1 MPRKKYWRMSK
12 ARQTVEDTNTLSS
25 EVGVL
30 KLSDGG
36 LSQPK
41 TPSVSLEMGV
51 MKLSDGGNAQP
62 KKPSVSLEMGVMKIS
77 DGGNAQPKK
86 PSVSLEMGVM
96 KISDGGNAQPKKPSV
111 SLEMG
116 VMNLSDGGNAQPT
129 KPSVSEIA
137 DIVIDTLPETLKIPD
152 TLNEPLNVSLNEH
165 MPHTLS
171 ELMPNAVSKTNTKI
185 HLIPDTL
192 INTMPETDVA
202 HDSHSFAHN
211 DTHHCSH
218 NDSHSIPHSV
228 FHSTPL
234 ACDKSFAV
242 QFMESSRNDCL
253 KTQIDFDKAFAE
265 AFPNIVVKRQTCN
278 NEELT
283 ENKEVCNNEELT
295 ENKEVAYIE
304 LIESNETS
312 FCDSHFEIIDTD
324 DQVATQPLFKS
335 LIASDS
341 SNSQTSFDAVF
352 LANFPDVAANY
363 QSRDKELFERERIAF
378 YPVNTS
384 QQNEELKRNVTAQ
397 HQLSS
402 DPLEV
407 CSDND
412 VACYQAMRSSEL
424 LWNASDLVF
433 GSFHQ
438 NDGRFSEQSRGYQ
451 CTCNALCMLSYAH
464 CDDVDN
470 SMVLDKVLYE
480 GDALYQ
486 AVIRKLKSDG
496 KLNQHLLSLEE
507 IPDDFEVEIGKFT
520 LEKFNIESG
529 PLIDTQDIGLP
540 TLHEV
545 LQSAFLYVSSGLL
558 TVGAICSAV
567 FKTNGAYAFFDSH
580 CHGHNGLSAT
590 DGASSLIIFSSLD
603 DLVRYM
609 YAFYDSMKL
618 DTSMQYDFL
627 PINVK
632 KSQNKQSY
640 KDEMA
645 SHMEAYFNDQRLR
658 QANKSQIEVRSI
670 SNDFSSIA
678 IEKSKKALWAK
689 RKEFKDRSEY
699 FKIYKR
705 KCRQNSAFK
714 GKERDSKQSARSDPA
729 FRAKENRYQ
738 KESKQSARQ
747 NPVFRTE
754 ENMYQKELK
763 QSARKDP
770 VFKTK
775 ERESKQSA
783 RQNPVFRAKESMYQ
797 KESKQSARK
806 DPVFKAK
813 ERESKQYAR
822 KDPVFKRKE
831 KESKQFARRNPGFRA
846 KESMYQKESKQS
858 ARKDPVFKAKERET
872 KQSARKDP
880 VFKTKEKE
888 SKQFARR
895 NPGFRAKETVYQKE
909 SKRKARD
916 NPYFLECERIKK
928 QGIRQEKR
936 KFNYDSRIDVP
947 RKRCKHDTD
956 TLPKSH
962 QKDLTIEE
970 SIKRFHSDIAIGPL
984 YVCSCCHQTW
994 FRKSVSML
1002 KNTHISAESKR
1013 LHCTDFTSVGNE
1025 EWICHTCLS
1034 ALRES
1039 KPPKLSVANGM
1050 KWPDKPPE
1058 LNLHQLEERLIA
1070 LRIPF
1075 MRIRELPRGGQYSL
1089 KGNVINV
1096 PVDIQP
1102 TINCLPRP
1110 MDENFTVA
1118 IQLKKKLSYKKVD
1131 FKENVRPLR
1140 VLTALHWLMNNS
1152 ELYKKSGLMVDDN
1165 WFQEVTE
1172 SAEDTVKEFLEVS
1185 KEQCKDK
1192 DNAENEK
1199 QKQDKTNENDIE
1211 ASNDYDSD
1219 HYSEVDANEQV
1230 GNIDTL
1236 VDDADIDNKYDKV
1249 FTFAPGEGQHPL
1261 SLYQDKDAEYLCFP
1275 TIFCG
1280 QTPPSRDERLVPVHY
1295 SDIVK
1300 WELRSVDRRAAQS
1313 VPNIFFKHKKL
1324 QMKQISDKVNLAVRR
1339 CKKRGQNITAAEA
1352 RDSNYLNKLVNLDE
1366 GYYIFRQ
1373 LRNSPA
1379 YLETRKKDIF
1389 AMIRQLSLPTWFMSL
1404 SAADTRWTDLLKMLA
1419 KLNDG
1424 IEYSEKELEHL
1435 TWQEKTKLVQ
1445 KDPVTCSRYFDHR
1458 VQEFLNTVLK
1468 SSCEPIGKLL
1478 DFFYRVEFQQRGSPH
1493 IHMLVWIENAPTLE
1507 THSEKEIVQ
1516 FVDQYLTSNTDNEK
1530 TANLVGLQSHK
1541 HSKTCRKKGKPICRF
1556 GFPLPPLPR
1565 TMLLYPL
1572 EENVDKYKKKNT
1584 ELLKA
1589 MNEYKDNV
1597 DMTFEEFLANIAKM
1611 DFEDYIKC
1619 IRSSLKAPKVFLKR
1633 KTKDMRINLFNEGI
1647 LLAWK
1652 ANLDI
1657 QIVLEPYGCASY
1669 IVGYISKSQRGMS
1682 AQLDAAAKEAR
1693 KGNLDLKKQVR
1704 HIGNVFSNC
1713 VEVSAQEAVYLDLQI
1728 PLTKCT
1734 RDIVFINTSVPEER
1748 IFLLKPKAA
1757 LDELPAESTD
1767 VESDNVIQRYSK
1779 RPKQLS
1785 KFCLADYVSKVDII
1799 FPKGNKAPEKVND
1812 KNDDDRGDSS
1822 SSNESE
1828 DSIDD
1833 DNSQGSDLLYKT
1845 KNGIKYKKR
1854 KVPRIIRYV
1863 KYNKKKDPE
1872 NYFREQLM
1880 LFVPWRNEQKDLLG
1894 SFDTYEA
1901 HYNSV
1906 QTSLIPK
1913 RNEYEHHIEEL
1924 ELARQMM
1931 EDEQREYDQTAPNAE
1946 QENREAEE
1954 EGSKESEQFVYFNP
1968 SRVVE
1973 HRHYDIGI
1981 ELQSTCSV
1989 PPVETTG
1996 IMLPDNEYL
2005 TLLRS
2010 LNLRQREFFNHIVH
2024 WIKCK
2029 DEPVYAFLTGGAG
2042 VGKSVVI
2049 RALYQ
2054 TLYRILNLKD
2064 GENPDDK
2071 RILLCAYMGFAAFNI
2086 SGQTICSAFHKKMYK
2101 GTYNHL
2107 SADELNTF
2115 RIKYRHLKVVII
2127 DEISMVGNMTLSFI
2141 DTRLQQLTGS
2151 KAAFG
2156 GLSVIAVGDLYQL
2169 KPVGDF
2175 LICLDLKEGASSL
2188 ARNLWK
2194 ELFTMYELVDIMR
2207 QKDDLAFAQLLNRLR
2222 LNEMTEEDKQVLQTR
2237 VFDRDTGDYPKDA
2250 VHLFARNFY
2259 VKKHNDNILS
2269 QLPGE
2274 KFVIPCHDNVV
2285 SANIPAKECQRL
2297 INSLPDDYSKTGQ
2310 LMKSLTVVVGMIV
2323 VHTANVDVEDGLTN
2337 GATGV
2342 VKQIDFRMEGTNR
2355 PSIIWVL
2362 FDDPRVGRTT
2372 REKYRKLYNSS
2383 INTDW
2388 TPVFDVQ
2395 RTFILNYK
2403 TYQRIQFP
2411 LTPASGKSVWK
2422 AEGATVDRVVV
2433 DLSQEKTIRK
2443 IPHIHYVALS
2453 RVKRLKDL
2461 YILNMNEASMAL
2473 DDDVNVE
2480 MHRLRTEAA
2489 LELCYVPLYKTDP
2502 GKIKIAFNN
2511 ARSLHKHFRDVEF
2524 EPNVLAADA
2533 IGFAETRLCRRD
2545 ENVHYA
2551 LKRFRL
2557 IRLDDAEKESG
2568 NRPHHG
2574 LALYVKEYFQIQKV
2588 VRMQCKSFEF
2598 IFAGIYSIQRGYV
2611 QVVVLYK
2618 YPKSSQTDFRKDIHH
2633 HLRPV
2638 IDLNV
2643 RLVILGDFNIQIDCV
2658 NTEFVKFMETSFRCR
2673 QQIKQSTTDSG
2684 SILDLIFSN
2693 CEAFCDVVEA
2703 YWTDHKLVYCALDQ

>member
-1 MPRKKYWRMSK
+1 MPRRKHWRKSDSKRRERSRTDESETTVTGKYTESPGRNQARSPGRNQARSPGRNQARSPGRNQARSPGRNQARSPGRNQARSPERMPAKSPEKKQADLEKPVHSNKSDKLVQKEKVHSK
-12 ARQTVEDTNTLSS
+12 
-25 EVGVL
+25 
-30 KLSDGG
+30 
-36 LSQPK
+36 
-41 TPSVSLEMGV
+41 
-51 MKLSDGGNAQP
+51 
-62 KKPSVSLEMGVMKIS
+62 
-77 DGGNAQPKK
+77 
-86 PSVSLEMGVM
+86 
-96 KISDGGNAQPKKPSV
+96 
-111 SLEMG
+111 
-116 VMNLSDGGNAQPT
+116 
-129 KPSVSEIA
+129 
-137 DIVIDTLPETLKIPD
+137 
-152 TLNEPLNVSLNEH
+152 
-165 MPHTLS
+165 
-171 ELMPNAVSKTNTKI
+171 
-185 HLIPDTL
+185 
-192 INTMPETDVA
+192 
-202 HDSHSFAHN
+202 
-211 DTHHCSH
+211 
-218 NDSHSIPHSV
+218 
-228 FHSTPL
+228 
-234 ACDKSFAV
+234 
-242 QFMESSRNDCL
+242 
-253 KTQIDFDKAFAE
+253 
-265 AFPNIVVKRQTCN
+265 
-278 NEELT
+278 NEEFQ
-283 ENKEVCNNEELT
+283 C
-295 ENKEVAYIE
+295 
-304 LIESNETS
+304 SD
-312 FCDSHFEIIDTD
+312 F
-324 DQVATQPLFKS
+324 FKS
-335 LIASDS
+335 LTPSDS

-352 LANFPDVAANY
+352 MDTFPDVVANY
-363 QSRDKELFERERIAF
+363 QSRDKELSERERIAF
-378 YPVNTS
+378 CPVNTS

-412 VACYQAMRSSEL
+412 VACYQAIRSSEL

-438 NDGRFSEQSRGYQ
+438 NDGRFSEHSRGYQ

-464 CDDVDN
+464 CGDVDN
-470 SMVLDKVLYE
+470 SMVLDKVLCE

-486 AVIRKLKSDG
+486 TVIRKLKSDG
-496 KLNQHLLSLEE
+496 KFIHHLLSLEE

-520 LEKFNIESG
+520 LEKFRIVSG
-529 PLIDTQDIGLP
+529 PLIDTQDLGFP

-545 LQSAFLYVSSGLL
+545 LQSAFLSVSSGLL
-558 TVGAICSAV
+558 TIGAICSAV
-567 FKTNGAYAFFDSH
+567 FKKKGSYAFFDSH

-590 DGASSLIIFSSLD
+590 DGASCLMTFSSQD
-603 DLVRYM
+603 DLVTYM

-618 DTSMQYDFL
+618 DTNLQYDFL

-645 SHMEAYFNDQRLR
+645 SHMQAFFNDQRLR
-658 QANKSQIEVRSI
+658 QANKTQSEVRSI
-670 SNDFSSIA
+670 ANDLASIS
-678 IEKSKKALWAK
+678 IEKSKKALGAK
-689 RKEFKDRSEY
+689 RNKLQNRTEY
-699 FKIYKR
+699 FKTYMR
-705 KCRQNSAFK
+705 KYRQFSAFK
-714 GKERDSKQSARSDPA
+714 AKERESKQSARRNPV
-729 FRAKENRYQ
+729 FRAKETVYQ
-738 KESKQSARQ
+738 KESKQSARR
-747 NPVFRTE
+747 NPVFRAKETV
-754 ENMYQKELK
+754 YQKESK
-763 QSARKDP
+763 QSARKDAVFKTKERSSKQSARKDPVFKTKERLSKQSSRMNPVFIAKETVYQKESKKSARKDPVFKTKERLSKQSSRMNPVFRAKETVYQKESKKSARKDPVFKTKERLSKQSSRMNPVFRAKETVYQKESKKSARKDP

-775 ERESKQSA
+775 ERESKQF
-783 RQNPVFRAKESMYQ
+783 FRE
-797 KESKQSARK
+797 

-813 ERESKQYAR
+813 EIVYQKKSKQRAR
-822 KDPVFKRKE
+822 ENQTFKEQE
-831 KESKQFARRNPGFRA
+831 KESQNQSKKRAR
-846 KESMYQKESKQS
+846 E
-858 ARKDPVFKAKERET
+858 
-872 KQSARKDP
+872 
-880 VFKTKEKE
+880 
-888 SKQFARR
+888 
-895 NPGFRAKETVYQKE
+895 
-909 SKRKARD
+909 
-916 NPYFLECERIKK
+916 NPYVLECERIKK
-928 QGIRQEKR
+928 QQIRQEKR
-936 KFNYDSRIDVP
+936 KIDDLEINVP
-947 RKRCKHDTD
+947 RKKIKRDID
-956 TLPKSH
+956 LLPKKI
-962 QKDLTIEE
+962 QKSFETIEE
-970 SIKRFHSDIAIGPL
+970 SIKRFHSDISFGPI

-994 FRKSVSML
+994 FRKSVSVL
-1002 KNTHISAESKR
+1002 KNTHIPAESKR
-1013 LHCTDFTSVGNE
+1013 LHCTEFTSVGNE

-1034 ALRES
+1034 ALRDS
-1039 KPPKLSVANGM
+1039 KLPKLSVANGM

-1075 MRIRELPRGGQYSL
+1075 MQIRELPRGGQYSL

-1102 TINCLPRP
+1102 TINSLPRP

-1140 VLTALHWLMNNS
+1140 VLSALHWLMNNS
-1152 ELYKKSGLMVDDN
+1152 ELYKKSGIVVDDN

-1172 SAEDTVKEFLEVS
+1172 SAEDTVREFLEVS
-1185 KEQCKDK
+1185 KEHCKDK
-1192 DNAENEK
+1192 NYTGNEK
-1199 QKQDKTNENDIE
+1199 QEQEKITENDIE

-1219 HYSEVDANEQV
+1219 HYSEIDANDHV

-1236 VDDADIDNKYDKV
+1236 VDDANIENKYDKV

-1339 CKKRGQNITAAEA
+1339 CKKRGQKITAAEA
-1352 RDSNYLNKLVNLDE
+1352 RDSSYLDKLVNLDE

-1424 IEYSEKELEHL
+1424 IDYSEKELENL
-1435 TWQEKTKLVQ
+1435 SWQEKTKLVQ

-1478 DFFYRVEFQQRGSPH
+1478 DYFYRVEFQQRGSPH

-1507 THSEKEIVQ
+1507 TNSEREIVQ
-1516 FVDQYLTSNTDNEK
+1516 FVDKYLTCNTDNEK

-1541 HSKTCRKKGKPICRF
+1541 HSRTCRKKGKPICRF

-1572 EENVDKYKKKNT
+1572 EEDVDKYKKKNT

-1589 MNEYKDNV
+1589 MNEYKDNE
-1597 DMTFEEFLANIAKM
+1597 DMTFEEFLENCAKM
-1611 DFEDYIKC
+1611 DFDDYIKC
-1619 IRSSLKAPKVFLKR
+1619 IRSSLKAPKVFLER

-1647 LLAWK
+1647 LCAWK

-1734 RDIVFINTSVPEER
+1734 RDIVFVNTSVPEER

-1785 KFCLADYVSKVDII
+1785 KYCLADYVSKVDII
-1799 FPKGNKAPEKVND
+1799 YPKGNKVPEKVND
-1812 KNDDDRGDSS
+1812 KNDDDQGDSS

-1828 DSIDD
+1828 DSLDD

-1989 PPVETTG
+1989 PPVETSD
-1996 IMLPDNEYL
+1996 IMLPDDEYL

-2086 SGQTICSAFHKKMYK
+2086 SGQTICSAFHKKMYQ
-2101 GTYNHL
+2101 GTYNHI

-2175 LICLDLKEGASSL
+2175 LICLDLKAGASSL

-2194 ELFTMYELVDIMR
+2194 ELFTINELVDIMR

-2274 KFVIPCHDNVV
+2274 KFVIPCHDN
-2285 SANIPAKECQRL
+2285 
-2297 INSLPDDYSKTGQ
+2297 
-2310 LMKSLTVVVGMIV
+2310 
-2323 VHTANVDVEDGLTN
+2323 
-2337 GATGV
+2337 
-2342 VKQIDFRMEGTNR
+2342 
-2355 PSIIWVL
+2355 
-2362 FDDPRVGRTT
+2362 
-2372 REKYRKLYNSS
+2372 
-2383 INTDW
+2383 
-2388 TPVFDVQ
+2388 
-2395 RTFILNYK
+2395 
-2403 TYQRIQFP
+2403 
-2411 LTPASGKSVWK
+2411 
-2422 AEGATVDRVVV
+2422 
-2433 DLSQEKTIRK
+2433 
-2443 IPHIHYVALS
+2443 
-2453 RVKRLKDL
+2453 
-2461 YILNMNEASMAL
+2461 
-2473 DDDVNVE
+2473 
-2480 MHRLRTEAA
+2480 
-2489 LELCYVPLYKTDP
+2489 
-2502 GKIKIAFNN
+2502 
-2511 ARSLHKHFRDVEF
+2511 
-2524 EPNVLAADA
+2524 AD
-2533 IGFAETRLCRRD
+2533 
-2545 ENVHYA
+2545 
-2551 LKRFRL
+2551 
-2557 IRLDDAEKESG
+2557 
-2568 NRPHHG
+2568 
-2574 LALYVKEYFQIQKV
+2574 
-2588 VRMQCKSFEF
+2588 
-2598 IFAGIYSIQRGYV
+2598 
-2611 QVVVLYK
+2611 
-2618 YPKSSQTDFRKDIHH
+2618 
-2633 HLRPV
+2633 
-2638 IDLNV
+2638 
-2643 RLVILGDFNIQIDCV
+2643 
-2658 NTEFVKFMETSFRCR
+2658 
-2673 QQIKQSTTDSG
+2673 
-2684 SILDLIFSN
+2684 
-2693 CEAFCDVVEA
+2693 
-2703 YWTDHKLVYCALDQ
+2703 

>member
-1 MPRKKYWRMSK
+1 MPRRKHWRKSDSKRRERSRTDESETTVTGKYTGSPEQLL
-12 ARQTVEDTNTLSS
+12 RQGSPEQLLRQGSPGRNQAGSPEQLLRQGSPGRNQAGS
-25 EVGVL
+25 PEQFRQG
-30 KLSDGG
+30 S
-36 LSQPK
+36 
-41 TPSVSLEMGV
+41 
-51 MKLSDGGNAQP
+51 P
-62 KKPSVSLEMGVMKIS
+62 KKQADLEKPVHSNKS
-77 DGGNAQPKK
+77 DKLVQKEK
-86 PSVSLEMGVM
+86 V
-96 KISDGGNAQPKKPSV
+96 
-111 SLEMG
+111 
-116 VMNLSDGGNAQPT
+116 
-129 KPSVSEIA
+129 
-137 DIVIDTLPETLKIPD
+137 
-152 TLNEPLNVSLNEH
+152 H
-165 MPHTLS
+165 
-171 ELMPNAVSKTNTKI
+171 SK
-185 HLIPDTL
+185 
-192 INTMPETDVA
+192 
-202 HDSHSFAHN
+202 
-211 DTHHCSH
+211 
-218 NDSHSIPHSV
+218 
-228 FHSTPL
+228 
-234 ACDKSFAV
+234 
-242 QFMESSRNDCL
+242 
-253 KTQIDFDKAFAE
+253 
-265 AFPNIVVKRQTCN
+265 
-278 NEELT
+278 NEEFQ
-283 ENKEVCNNEELT
+283 C
-295 ENKEVAYIE
+295 
-304 LIESNETS
+304 SD
-312 FCDSHFEIIDTD
+312 F
-324 DQVATQPLFKS
+324 FKS
-335 LIASDS
+335 LTASDS

-352 LANFPDVAANY
+352 MDTFPDVVANY
-363 QSRDKELFERERIAF
+363 QSRDKELSERERITVC
-378 YPVNTS
+378 PVNTS

-412 VACYQAMRSSEL
+412 VACYQAIRSSEL

-438 NDGRFSEQSRGYQ
+438 NDGRFSEHSRGYQ
-451 CTCNALCMLSYAH
+451 CTCNALCMLTYAH
-464 CDDVDN
+464 CGDVDN

-496 KLNQHLLSLEE
+496 KFSQHLLSLEE

-520 LEKFNIESG
+520 LEKFHIESG
-529 PLIDTQDIGLP
+529 PLIDTQDLGLP

-545 LQSAFLYVSSGLL
+545 LQSAFLSVSSGLL

-567 FKTNGAYAFFDSH
+567 FKKKGAYAFFDSH

-590 DGASSLIIFSSLD
+590 DGASSLITFSSLD

-618 DTSMQYDFL
+618 ETSMQYDFL

-658 QANKSQIEVRSI
+658 QANKSYSEVRSI
-670 SNDFSSIA
+670 SNDLSSIA
-678 IEKSKKALWAK
+678 IEVPKKASLAK
-689 RKEFKDRSEY
+689 RKEFKDRSQY
-699 FKIYKR
+699 FKIYRR
-705 KCRQNSAFK
+705 KCRQNLAFK
-714 GKERDSKQSARSDPA
+714 GKERD
-729 FRAKENRYQ
+729 YQ
-738 KESKQSARQ
+738 KESKQSARK
-747 NPVFRTE
+747 NPVFRAKESMSQKKSKQSARTDPVFKAKE
-754 ENMYQKELK
+754 RGYQKESK
-763 QSARKDP
+763 QSARKDS
-770 VFKTK
+770 VFKVK

-783 RQNPVFRAKESMYQ
+783 RQNPVFRAKESMSQKKSKQSARNDPVFKAKERDYQ

-806 DPVFKAK
+806 DSVFKVK
-813 ERESKQYAR
+813 ERESKQSAR
-822 KDPVFKRKE
+822 QNPVFR
-831 KESKQFARRNPGFRA
+831 AR
-846 KESMYQKESKQS
+846 ESMYQKESKQS
-858 ARKDPVFKAKERET
+858 ARKDPVFKTKER
-872 KQSARKDP
+872 
-880 VFKTKEKE
+880 E

-895 NPGFRAKETVYQKE
+895 NPVFRAKESVYEKE
-909 SKRKARD
+909 SKRKARE
-916 NPYFLECERIKK
+916 NPYYLECERIKK
-928 QGIRQEKR
+928 QQIRQEKR
-936 KFNYDSRIDVP
+936 KFNYDSGIDVP
-947 RKRCKHDTD
+947 RKRCKHDKD
-956 TLPKSH
+956 TLPKTH

-1002 KNTHISAESKR
+1002 KNTHISTESKK
-1013 LHCTDFTSVGNE
+1013 LHCTGFTSVGNE

-1034 ALRES
+1034 ALREG

-1075 MRIRELPRGGQYSL
+1075 MQIRELPRGGQYSL

-1152 ELYKKSGLMVDDN
+1152 ELYKKSGIIVDDN

-1172 SAEDTVKEFLEVS
+1172 SAEDTVREFLEVS

-1192 DNAENEK
+1192 ANTENEK

-1339 CKKRGQNITAAEA
+1339 CKKRGQAITAAEA
-1352 RDSNYLNKLVNLDE
+1352 RDSNYLDKLVNLDE

-1507 THSEKEIVQ
+1507 THSEEEIVQ

-1572 EENVDKYKKKNT
+1572 EENVDNYKKKNT

-1597 DMTFEEFLANIAKM
+1597 DMTFEEFLENIAKM

-1734 RDIVFINTSVPEER
+1734 RDVVFINTSVPEER

-1767 VESDNVIQRYSK
+1767 VESDSVIQRYSK

-1799 FPKGNKAPEKVND
+1799 YPKGNKVPEKVND

-1828 DSIDD
+1828 DSLDV
-1833 DNSQGSDLLYKT
+1833 DNSQGSDLLYRT

-1989 PPVETTG
+1989 PPVETSG
-1996 IMLPDNEYL
+1996 IMLPDDEYL

-2086 SGQTICSAFHKKMYK
+2086 SGQTICSAFHKKMYQ

-2175 LICLDLKEGASSL
+2175 LICLDLKAGASSL

-2285 SANIPAKECQRL
+2285 SANIPAKECQTL

-2372 REKYRKLYNSS
+2372 REKYRKLYNPS
-2383 INTDW
+2383 INKDW

-2433 DLSQEKTIRK
+2433 DLSQEKRIVK

-2461 YILNMNEASMAL
+2461 YILNLNEASMAL

-2588 VRMQCKSFEF
+2588 VKMQCKSFEF
-2598 IFAGIYSIQRGYV
+2598 LFAGIYSIQRGCV

-2618 YPKSSQTDFRKDIHH
+2618 YPRSSQTDFRKDIHH
-2633 HLRPV
+2633 HLRPI

-2658 NTEFVKFMETSFRCR
+2658 NTDFVKFMETSFRCR
-2673 QQIKQSTTDSG
+2673 QQIKQSTTDTG

-2703 YWTDHKLVYCALDQ
+2703 YWTDHKLVYCAIDQ

>member
-1 MPRKKYWRMSK
+1 MPRRKHWRKSDSKRRERSRTDESETTVTGKYTGSPEQLLRTESPGRNQARSPGRNQARSPGRNQARSPGRNQARSPERMPAKSPEKKQADLEKPVHSNKSDKLVQKEKVHSK
-12 ARQTVEDTNTLSS
+12 
-25 EVGVL
+25 
-30 KLSDGG
+30 
-36 LSQPK
+36 
-41 TPSVSLEMGV
+41 
-51 MKLSDGGNAQP
+51 
-62 KKPSVSLEMGVMKIS
+62 
-77 DGGNAQPKK
+77 
-86 PSVSLEMGVM
+86 
-96 KISDGGNAQPKKPSV
+96 
-111 SLEMG
+111 
-116 VMNLSDGGNAQPT
+116 
-129 KPSVSEIA
+129 
-137 DIVIDTLPETLKIPD
+137 
-152 TLNEPLNVSLNEH
+152 
-165 MPHTLS
+165 
-171 ELMPNAVSKTNTKI
+171 
-185 HLIPDTL
+185 
-192 INTMPETDVA
+192 
-202 HDSHSFAHN
+202 
-211 DTHHCSH
+211 
-218 NDSHSIPHSV
+218 
-228 FHSTPL
+228 
-234 ACDKSFAV
+234 
-242 QFMESSRNDCL
+242 
-253 KTQIDFDKAFAE
+253 
-265 AFPNIVVKRQTCN
+265 
-278 NEELT
+278 NEEFQ
-283 ENKEVCNNEELT
+283 C
-295 ENKEVAYIE
+295 
-304 LIESNETS
+304 SD
-312 FCDSHFEIIDTD
+312 F
-324 DQVATQPLFKS
+324 FKS
-335 LIASDS
+335 LTASDS

-352 LANFPDVAANY
+352 MDTFPDVVANY
-363 QSRDKELFERERIAF
+363 QSRDKELSERERIAF
-378 YPVNTS
+378 CSVNTS

-412 VACYQAMRSSEL
+412 VACYQAIRSSEL

-438 NDGRFSEQSRGYQ
+438 NDGRFSEHSRGYQ

-464 CDDVDN
+464 CGDVDN
-470 SMVLDKVLYE
+470 SMVLDKVLCE

-486 AVIRKLKSDG
+486 TVIRKLKSDG
-496 KLNQHLLSLEE
+496 KFIHHLLSLEE

-520 LEKFNIESG
+520 LEKFRIVSG
-529 PLIDTQDIGLP
+529 PLIDTQDLGFP

-545 LQSAFLYVSSGLL
+545 LQSAFLSVSSGLL
-558 TVGAICSAV
+558 TIGAICSAV
-567 FKTNGAYAFFDSH
+567 FKKKGSYAFFDSH

-590 DGASSLIIFSSLD
+590 DGASCLMTFSSLD
-603 DLVRYM
+603 DLVTYM

-618 DTSMQYDFL
+618 DTNLQYDFL

-645 SHMEAYFNDQRLR
+645 SHMQAYFNDQRLR
-658 QANKSQIEVRSI
+658 QANKTQSEVRSI
-670 SNDFSSIA
+670 ANDLASIS
-678 IEKSKKALWAK
+678 IEKSKKALGAK
-689 RKEFKDRSEY
+689 RNKLQNRTEY
-699 FKIYKR
+699 FKTYMR
-705 KCRQNSAFK
+705 KYRQFSAFK
-714 GKERDSKQSARSDPA
+714 AKERESKQSARRNPV
-729 FRAKENRYQ
+729 FRAKETVYQ
-738 KESKQSARQ
+738 KESKQSARKNPVFKTKERSSKQ
-747 NPVFRTE
+747 SARRNPVFRAKETV
-754 ENMYQKELK
+754 YQKESKQSARRNPVFRAKETVYQKESKQSARRNPVFRAKETVYQKESKQSARKDPVFKTKERLSKQSSRMNSVFRAKETVYQKESKKSARKDPVFKTKERSSK

-775 ERESKQSA
+775 ERESKQF
-783 RQNPVFRAKESMYQ
+783 FRE
-797 KESKQSARK
+797 

-813 ERESKQYAR
+813 EIVYQKKSKQRAR
-822 KDPVFKRKE
+822 ENQTFKEQE
-831 KESKQFARRNPGFRA
+831 KESQNQSKKRAR
-846 KESMYQKESKQS
+846 E
-858 ARKDPVFKAKERET
+858 
-872 KQSARKDP
+872 
-880 VFKTKEKE
+880 
-888 SKQFARR
+888 
-895 NPGFRAKETVYQKE
+895 
-909 SKRKARD
+909 
-916 NPYFLECERIKK
+916 NPYVLECERIKK
-928 QGIRQEKR
+928 QQIRQEKR
-936 KFNYDSRIDVP
+936 KINDDLEINVP
-947 RKRCKHDTD
+947 RKKIKRDID
-956 TLPKSH
+956 LLPKKI
-962 QKDLTIEE
+962 QKNFETIEE
-970 SIKRFHSDIAIGPL
+970 SIKRFHSDISFGPI

-994 FRKSVSML
+994 FRKSVSVL
-1002 KNTHISAESKR
+1002 KNTHIPAESKR
-1013 LHCTDFTSVGNE
+1013 LHCTEFTSVGNE

-1034 ALRES
+1034 ALRDS
-1039 KPPKLSVANGM
+1039 KLPKLSVANGM

-1075 MRIRELPRGGQYSL
+1075 MQIRELPRGGQYSL

-1102 TINCLPRP
+1102 TINSLPRP

-1140 VLTALHWLMNNS
+1140 VLSALHWLMNNS
-1152 ELYKKSGLMVDDN
+1152 ELYKKSGIVVDDN

-1172 SAEDTVKEFLEVS
+1172 SAEDTVREFLEVS
-1185 KEQCKDK
+1185 KEHCKDK
-1192 DNAENEK
+1192 NYTGNEK
-1199 QKQDKTNENDIE
+1199 QEQEKTTENDIE

-1219 HYSEVDANEQV
+1219 HYSEIDANDHV

-1236 VDDADIDNKYDKV
+1236 VDDADIENKYDKV

-1339 CKKRGQNITAAEA
+1339 CKKRGQKITAAEA
-1352 RDSNYLNKLVNLDE
+1352 RDSSYLDKLVNLDE

-1424 IEYSEKELEHL
+1424 IDYSEKELEKL
-1435 TWQEKTKLVQ
+1435 SWQEKTKLVQ

-1478 DFFYRVEFQQRGSPH
+1478 DYFYRVEFQQRGSPH

-1507 THSEKEIVQ
+1507 TNSEREIVQ
-1516 FVDQYLTSNTDNEK
+1516 FVDKYLTCNTDNEK

-1541 HSKTCRKKGKPICRF
+1541 HSRTCRKKGKPICRF

-1572 EENVDKYKKKNT
+1572 EEDVDKYKKKNT

-1597 DMTFEEFLANIAKM
+1597 DMTFEEFLENCAKM
-1611 DFEDYIKC
+1611 DFDDYIKC
-1619 IRSSLKAPKVFLKR
+1619 IRSSLKAPKVFLER

-1647 LLAWK
+1647 LCAWK

-1734 RDIVFINTSVPEER
+1734 RDIVFVNTSVPEER

-1785 KFCLADYVSKVDII
+1785 KYCLADYVSKVDII
-1799 FPKGNKAPEKVND
+1799 YPKGNKVPEKVYD
-1812 KNDDDRGDSS
+1812 KNDDDQGDSS

-1828 DSIDD
+1828 DSLDD

-1989 PPVETTG
+1989 PPVETSG
-1996 IMLPDNEYL
+1996 IMLPDDEYL

-2086 SGQTICSAFHKKMYK
+2086 SGQTICSAFHKKMYQ

-2175 LICLDLKEGASSL
+2175 LICLDLKQGASSL

-2285 SANIPAKECQRL
+2285 SANIPAKECQTL

-2372 REKYRKLYNSS
+2372 REKYRKLYNPS

-2433 DLSQEKTIRK
+2433 DLSQEKRIVK

-2461 YILNMNEASMAL
+2461 YILNLNEASMAL

-2588 VRMQCKSFEF
+2588 VKMQCKSFEF

-2673 QQIKQSTTDSG
+2673 QKIKQSTTDSG

-2703 YWTDHKLVYCALDQ
+2703 YWTDHKLVYCAIDQ

>member
-1 MPRKKYWRMSK
+1 MPRKKNWRK
-12 ARQTVEDTNTLSS
+12 AETRKTEWTERSRTDCDGETTERYKESPSNMGAGKSS
-25 EVGVL
+25 IMGAGRPSNVG
-30 KLSDGG
+30 
-36 LSQPK
+36 
-41 TPSVSLEMGV
+41 
-51 MKLSDGGNAQP
+51 AQA
-62 KKPSVSLEMGVMKIS
+62 KQANKQ
-77 DGGNAQPKK
+77 A
-86 PSVSLEMGVM
+86 
-96 KISDGGNAQPKKPSV
+96 
-111 SLEMG
+111 
-116 VMNLSDGGNAQPT
+116 
-129 KPSVSEIA
+129 
-137 DIVIDTLPETLKIPD
+137 
-152 TLNEPLNVSLNEH
+152 NEPVNKQANVQANISQSKLANVDL
-165 MPHTLS
+165 LS
-171 ELMPNAVSKTNTKI
+171 
-185 HLIPDTL
+185 
-192 INTMPETDVA
+192 
-202 HDSHSFAHN
+202 
-211 DTHHCSH
+211 
-218 NDSHSIPHSV
+218 
-228 FHSTPL
+228 
-234 ACDKSFAV
+234 
-242 QFMESSRNDCL
+242 
-253 KTQIDFDKAFAE
+253 
-265 AFPNIVVKRQTCN
+265 
-278 NEELT
+278 
-283 ENKEVCNNEELT
+283 
-295 ENKEVAYIE
+295 
-304 LIESNETS
+304 
-312 FCDSHFEIIDTD
+312 II
-324 DQVATQPLFKS
+324 AK
-335 LIASDS
+335 DS
-341 SNSQTSFDAVF
+341 STIQTDFETVFFDA
-352 LANFPDVAANY
+352 FPDVVADY
-363 QSRDKELFERERIAF
+363 QSRLFKDLSE
-378 YPVNTS
+378 
-384 QQNEELKRNVTAQ
+384 NESITVSAQDAIIEQHEKHHKNVTAQ
-397 HQLSS
+397 LQTNGT
-402 DPLEV
+402 LET
-407 CSDND
+407 SLDND
-412 VACYQAMRSSEL
+412 VVCYQAIRSSDQ
-424 LWNASDLVF
+424 LWNASDFIF
-433 GSFHQ
+433 GNFHQ
-438 NDGRFSEQSRGYQ
+438 NDARFSEQSRGYQ
-451 CTCNALCMLSYAH
+451 CTCNALCMLSYSLCH
-464 CDDVDN
+464 DIDNGLIVDE
-470 SMVLDKVLYE
+470 VLCE

-486 AVIRKLKSDG
+486 TVISRLKSDG
-496 KLNQHLLSLEE
+496 KFMNQLLSLEE
-507 IPDDFEVEIGKFT
+507 IPDEFEVKIGKFT
-520 LEKFNIESG
+520 VEKLPIVCG
-529 PLIDTQDIGLP
+529 PLVDTQDLGLP
-540 TLHEV
+540 TLHDA
-545 LQSAFLYVSSGLL
+545 LQSAFLSISSGLV
-558 TVGAICSAV
+558 TIGAICSAV
-567 FKTNGAYAFFDSH
+567 FKKNELYIFFDSH
-580 CHGHNGLSAT
+580 CHGENGLSSS
-590 DGASSLIIFSSLD
+590 DGASCLMTFSSLD
-603 DLVRYM
+603 DLITYM
-609 YAFYDSMKL
+609 YAFYDSLKL
-618 DTSMQYDFL
+618 DTGLQFDFL
-627 PINVK
+627 PINLK
-632 KSQNKQSY
+632 RCEEKLSC

-645 SHMEAYFNDQRLR
+645 RHLEAYFKDQNVR
-658 QANKSQIEVRSI
+658 QAKKTQSNACAQHKYASKIESL
-670 SNDFSSIA
+670 
-678 IEKSKKALWAK
+678 SKK
-689 RKEFKDRSEY
+689 RKPRYRTEY
-699 FKIYKR
+699 YKI
-705 KCRQNSAFK
+705 
-714 GKERDSKQSARSDPA
+714 SKQLSRMDPT
-729 FRAKENRYQ
+729 FKAKELMN
-738 KESKQSARQ
+738 
-747 NPVFRTE
+747 
-754 ENMYQKELK
+754 
-763 QSARKDP
+763 
-770 VFKTK
+770 
-775 ERESKQSA
+775 
-783 RQNPVFRAKESMYQ
+783 Q

-806 DPVFKAK
+806 DPAFKAK
-813 ERESKQYAR
+813 EIKFQKESKQSERRNPTFKAKEIMYQKESKQTAR
-822 KDPVFKRKE
+822 KHPAFKRKE
-831 KESKQFARRNPGFRA
+831 IESKQSERRDPTFKAKEIMYQKESKQTARKNPAFKRKEIKSKQSERRDPAFKA
-846 KESMYQKESKQS
+846 KEIMYQKESKQS
-858 ARKDPVFKAKERET
+858 ERRNPLFKAKEIKYQTES
-872 KQSARKDP
+872 KQSERRNPIFKAEEIKYQKESKQTARKNP
-880 VFKTKEKE
+880 AFKRKENE
-888 SKQFARR
+888 SKQFARKHPVYKTKERESKQLARR
-895 NPGFRAKETVYQKE
+895 NPSFRTKETVYQKE
-909 SKRKARD
+909 SKRKARE

-928 QGIRQEKR
+928 QQIRQEKR
-936 KFNYDSRIDVP
+936 KFNDDSGIDVP
-947 RKRCKHDTD
+947 RKRCKHNTD

-962 QKDLTIEE
+962 QKDLTIDE

-1075 MRIRELPRGGQYSL
+1075 MQIRELPRGGQYSL

-1152 ELYKKSGLMVDDN
+1152 ELYKKSGIIVDDN

-1172 SAEDTVKEFLEVS
+1172 SAEDTVREFLEVS

-1192 DNAENEK
+1192 ANAENEK
-1199 QKQDKTNENDIE
+1199 QTQDKTNENDIE

-1219 HYSEVDANEQV
+1219 HYSEIDTNDHV

-1324 QMKQISDKVNLAVRR
+1324 QMKQIGDKVNLAVRR
-1339 CKKRGQNITAAEA
+1339 CKKRGQKITAAEA
-1352 RDSNYLNKLVNLDE
+1352 RDSSYVDKLVNLDE

-1404 SAADTRWTDLLKMLA
+1404 SAADTRWTDLLRILA

-1424 IEYSEKELEHL
+1424 IDFSEKELENL
-1435 TWQEKTKLVQ
+1435 SWQEKTKLVQ

-1478 DFFYRVEFQQRGSPH
+1478 DYFYRVEFQQRGSPH

-1507 THSEKEIVQ
+1507 TNSEEEIVQ
-1516 FVDQYLTSNTDNEK
+1516 FVDKYLTCNTDNEK

-1541 HSKTCRKKGKPICRF
+1541 HSRTCRKKGKPICRF

-1572 EENVDKYKKKNT
+1572 EEDVDKFKQKNT

-1597 DMTFEEFLANIAKM
+1597 DMTFEEFLENVAKM
-1611 DFEDYIKC
+1611 DFDHYIKC

-1713 VEVSAQEAVYLDLQI
+1713 VEVSAQEAVYLDLQM

-1734 RDIVFINTSVPEER
+1734 RDIVFVNTSVVEER

-1799 FPKGNKAPEKVND
+1799 YPKGNKFPEKVND
-1812 KNDDDRGDSS
+1812 KNDDDRCDSS

-1828 DSIDD
+1828 DSLDD
-1833 DNSQGSDLLYKT
+1833 DNSQSSDLLCKT
-1845 KNGIKYKKR
+1845 KYGTKYKKR

-1863 KYNKKKDPE
+1863 KYNKTKDPE

-1894 SFDTYEA
+1894 SFDTFEA

-1913 RNEYEHHIEEL
+1913 RNEYEHQIEEL

-1946 QENREAEE
+1946 QENRDAEE

-1996 IMLPDNEYL
+1996 ILLPDDEYL

-2049 RALYQ
+2049 SALYQ

-2101 GTYNHL
+2101 GTNHL

-2127 DEISMVGNMTLSFI
+2127 DEISMVSNKMLSFI
-2141 DTRLQQLTGS
+2141 DTRLQQLTGT

-2169 KPVGDF
+2169 KPVSGF

-2222 LNEMTEEDKQVLQTR
+2222 LNEMTEEDKQKLQTR

-2250 VHLFARNFY
+2250 LHLFARNFF
-2259 VKKHNDNILS
+2259 VKKHNDNILR

-2395 RTFILNYK
+2395 RTFIVNYK

-2433 DLSQEKTIRK
+2433 DLSQEKRICK

-2461 YILNMNEASMAL
+2461 YILNLNEASMAL

-2480 MHRLRTEAA
+2480 MHRLRTEAV

-2502 GKIKIAFNN
+2502 DKIKIAFNN

-2588 VRMQCKSFEF
+2588 VKMQCKSFEF

-2618 YPKSSQTDFRKDIHH
+2618 YPRSSQTDFRKDIHH

-2693 CEAFCDVVEA
+2693 CETFCDVVEA
-2703 YWTDHKLVYCALDQ
+2703 YWTDHKLVYCAIDQ

>member
-1 MPRKKYWRMSK
+1 MPRQKHWRKSDSKRRERSRTDESETTVTGKYTESPGRNQARSPGRNQARSPGRNQARSPGRNQARSPGRNQARSPGRNQARSPERMPAKSPEKKQADLEKPVHSNKSDKLVQKEKVHSK
-12 ARQTVEDTNTLSS
+12 
-25 EVGVL
+25 
-30 KLSDGG
+30 
-36 LSQPK
+36 
-41 TPSVSLEMGV
+41 
-51 MKLSDGGNAQP
+51 
-62 KKPSVSLEMGVMKIS
+62 
-77 DGGNAQPKK
+77 
-86 PSVSLEMGVM
+86 
-96 KISDGGNAQPKKPSV
+96 
-111 SLEMG
+111 
-116 VMNLSDGGNAQPT
+116 
-129 KPSVSEIA
+129 
-137 DIVIDTLPETLKIPD
+137 
-152 TLNEPLNVSLNEH
+152 
-165 MPHTLS
+165 
-171 ELMPNAVSKTNTKI
+171 
-185 HLIPDTL
+185 
-192 INTMPETDVA
+192 
-202 HDSHSFAHN
+202 
-211 DTHHCSH
+211 
-218 NDSHSIPHSV
+218 
-228 FHSTPL
+228 
-234 ACDKSFAV
+234 
-242 QFMESSRNDCL
+242 
-253 KTQIDFDKAFAE
+253 
-265 AFPNIVVKRQTCN
+265 
-278 NEELT
+278 NEEFQ
-283 ENKEVCNNEELT
+283 C
-295 ENKEVAYIE
+295 
-304 LIESNETS
+304 SD
-312 FCDSHFEIIDTD
+312 F
-324 DQVATQPLFKS
+324 FKS
-335 LIASDS
+335 LTASDS

-352 LANFPDVAANY
+352 MDTFPDVVANY
-363 QSRDKELFERERIAF
+363 QSRDKELSDKERIAF
-378 YPVNTS
+378 CPVNTS

-412 VACYQAMRSSEL
+412 VACYQAIRSSEL

-438 NDGRFSEQSRGYQ
+438 NDGRFSEHSRGYQ

-464 CDDVDN
+464 CGDVDN
-470 SMVLDKVLYE
+470 SMVLDKVLCE

-486 AVIRKLKSDG
+486 TVIRKLKSDG
-496 KLNQHLLSLEE
+496 KFIHHLLSLEE

-520 LEKFNIESG
+520 LEKFRIVSG
-529 PLIDTQDIGLP
+529 PLIDTQDLGFP

-545 LQSAFLYVSSGLL
+545 LQSAFLSVSSGLL
-558 TVGAICSAV
+558 TIGAICSAV
-567 FKTNGAYAFFDSH
+567 FKKKGSYAFFDSH

-590 DGASSLIIFSSLD
+590 DGASCLMTFSSLD
-603 DLVRYM
+603 DLVTYM

-618 DTSMQYDFL
+618 DTNLQYDFL

-632 KSQNKQSY
+632 MSQNKQSY

-645 SHMEAYFNDQRLR
+645 SHMQAYFNDQRLR
-658 QANKSQIEVRSI
+658 QANKLQSEVRSI
-670 SNDFSSIA
+670 ANDLASIS
-678 IEKSKKALWAK
+678 IEKSKKALGAK
-689 RKEFKDRSEY
+689 RNKLQNRTEY
-699 FKIYKR
+699 FKTYMR
-705 KCRQNSAFK
+705 KYRQFSAFK
-714 GKERDSKQSARSDPA
+714 AKERESKQSARRNPV
-729 FRAKENRYQ
+729 FRAKETVYQ
-738 KESKQSARQ
+738 KESKQSARKNPVFKAKERSSKQ
-747 NPVFRTE
+747 SARRNPVFRAKETV
-754 ENMYQKELK
+754 YQKESKQSARKDPVFKTKERSSK

-783 RQNPVFRAKESMYQ
+783 RRNPVFRAKETVYQKESKQSARKNPVFKAKERSSKQSARRNPVFRAKETVYQ

-806 DPVFKAK
+806 DPVFKTK
-813 ERESKQYAR
+813 ERS
-822 KDPVFKRKE
+822 
-831 KESKQFARRNPGFRA
+831 S
-846 KESMYQKESKQS
+846 
-858 ARKDPVFKAKERET
+858 

-880 VFKTKEKE
+880 VFKTKERL
-888 SKQFARR
+888 SKQSSRM
-895 NPGFRAKETVYQKE
+895 NPVFRAKESVYQKE
-909 SKRKARD
+909 SKKSARKDPVFKTKERSSKQSARKD
-916 NPYFLECERIKK
+916 PVFKTKERESKQFFREDPVFKAKEIVYQKKSKQRARENQTFKEQEKESQNQSKKRARENPYVLECERIKK
-928 QGIRQEKR
+928 QQIRQEKR
-936 KFNYDSRIDVP
+936 KINDDLEINVP
-947 RKRCKHDTD
+947 RKKIKRDID
-956 TLPKSH
+956 LLPKKI
-962 QKDLTIEE
+962 QKNFETIEE
-970 SIKRFHSDIAIGPL
+970 SIKRFHSDISFGPI

-994 FRKSVSML
+994 FRKSVSVL
-1002 KNTHISAESKR
+1002 KNTHIPAESKR
-1013 LHCTDFTSVGNE
+1013 LHCTEFTSVGNE

-1034 ALRES
+1034 ALRDS
-1039 KPPKLSVANGM
+1039 KLPKLSVANGM

-1075 MRIRELPRGGQYSL
+1075 MQIRELPRGGQYSL

-1102 TINCLPRP
+1102 TINSLPRP

-1140 VLTALHWLMNNS
+1140 VLSALHWLMNNS
-1152 ELYKKSGLMVDDN
+1152 ELYKKSGIVVDDN

-1172 SAEDTVKEFLEVS
+1172 SAEDTVREFLEVS
-1185 KEQCKDK
+1185 KEHCKDK
-1192 DNAENEK
+1192 NYTGNEK
-1199 QKQDKTNENDIE
+1199 QEQEKTTENDIE

-1219 HYSEVDANEQV
+1219 HYSEIDANDHV

-1236 VDDADIDNKYDKV
+1236 VDDADIENKYDKV

-1339 CKKRGQNITAAEA
+1339 CKKRGQKITAAEA
-1352 RDSNYLNKLVNLDE
+1352 RDSSYLDKLVNLDE

-1424 IEYSEKELEHL
+1424 IDYSEKELENL
-1435 TWQEKTKLVQ
+1435 SWQEKTKLVQ

-1478 DFFYRVEFQQRGSPH
+1478 DYFYRVEFQQRGSPH

-1507 THSEKEIVQ
+1507 TNSDREIVQ
-1516 FVDQYLTSNTDNEK
+1516 FVDKYLTCNTDNEK

-1541 HSKTCRKKGKPICRF
+1541 HSRTCRKKGKPICRF

-1572 EENVDKYKKKNT
+1572 EEDVDKYKKKNT

-1597 DMTFEEFLANIAKM
+1597 DMTFEEFLENCAKM
-1611 DFEDYIKC
+1611 DFDDYIKC
-1619 IRSSLKAPKVFLKR
+1619 IRSSLKAPKVFLER

-1647 LLAWK
+1647 LCAWK

-1734 RDIVFINTSVPEER
+1734 RDIVFVNTSVPEER

-1785 KFCLADYVSKVDII
+1785 KYCLADYVSKVDII
-1799 FPKGNKAPEKVND
+1799 YPKGNKVPEKVND
-1812 KNDDDRGDSS
+1812 KNDDDQGDSS

-1828 DSIDD
+1828 DSLDD

-1989 PPVETTG
+1989 PPVETSG
-1996 IMLPDNEYL
+1996 IMLPDDEYL

-2086 SGQTICSAFHKKMYK
+2086 SGQTICSAFHKKMYQ

-2175 LICLDLKEGASSL
+2175 LICLDLKAGASSL

-2285 SANIPAKECQRL
+2285 SANIPAKECQTL

-2372 REKYRKLYNSS
+2372 REKYRKLYNPS

-2433 DLSQEKTIRK
+2433 DLSQEKRIVK

-2461 YILNMNEASMAL
+2461 YILNLNEASMAL

-2588 VRMQCKSFEF
+2588 VKMQCKSFEF
-2598 IFAGIYSIQRGYV
+2598 IFAGIYSIQRGSV

-2703 YWTDHKLVYCALDQ
+2703 YWTDHKLVYCAIDQ

>member
-1 MPRKKYWRMSK
+1 MPRRKHWRKSDRKRRERSRTDESETTVTGKYTGSPEQLLRTESPGRNQARSPGRNQARSPGRNQARSPGRNQARSPGRNQARSPGRNQAGSPEKKQASDLEKPVHSNKSDKLVQKETVHSK
-12 ARQTVEDTNTLSS
+12 
-25 EVGVL
+25 
-30 KLSDGG
+30 
-36 LSQPK
+36 
-41 TPSVSLEMGV
+41 
-51 MKLSDGGNAQP
+51 
-62 KKPSVSLEMGVMKIS
+62 
-77 DGGNAQPKK
+77 
-86 PSVSLEMGVM
+86 
-96 KISDGGNAQPKKPSV
+96 
-111 SLEMG
+111 
-116 VMNLSDGGNAQPT
+116 
-129 KPSVSEIA
+129 
-137 DIVIDTLPETLKIPD
+137 
-152 TLNEPLNVSLNEH
+152 
-165 MPHTLS
+165 
-171 ELMPNAVSKTNTKI
+171 
-185 HLIPDTL
+185 
-192 INTMPETDVA
+192 
-202 HDSHSFAHN
+202 
-211 DTHHCSH
+211 
-218 NDSHSIPHSV
+218 
-228 FHSTPL
+228 
-234 ACDKSFAV
+234 
-242 QFMESSRNDCL
+242 
-253 KTQIDFDKAFAE
+253 
-265 AFPNIVVKRQTCN
+265 
-278 NEELT
+278 NEEFQ
-283 ENKEVCNNEELT
+283 C
-295 ENKEVAYIE
+295 
-304 LIESNETS
+304 SD
-312 FCDSHFEIIDTD
+312 F
-324 DQVATQPLFKS
+324 FKS
-335 LIASDS
+335 LTASDS

-352 LANFPDVAANY
+352 LDTFPDVVANY
-363 QSRDKELFERERIAF
+363 QSRDKELSERERIAF
-378 YPVNTS
+378 CPVNTS
-384 QQNEELKRNVTAQ
+384 QQNEELKRNVTAK

-412 VACYQAMRSSEL
+412 VACYQAIRSSEL

-438 NDGRFSEQSRGYQ
+438 NDGRFSEHSRAYQ

-464 CDDVDN
+464 CGEVDN

-486 AVIRKLKSDG
+486 KVIRKLKSDG
-496 KLNQHLLSLEE
+496 KFIQHLLSLEE
-507 IPDDFEVEIGKFT
+507 IPDDFEVEIGTFT
-520 LEKFNIESG
+520 LEKFRIVSG
-529 PLIDTQDIGLP
+529 PLIDTQDLGFP

-545 LQSAFLYVSSGLL
+545 LQSAFLSVSSGLL
-558 TVGAICSAV
+558 TIGAICSAV
-567 FKTNGAYAFFDSH
+567 FKKNGSYAFFDSH

-590 DGASSLIIFSSLD
+590 DGASCLITFSSLD
-603 DLVRYM
+603 DLVTYM
-609 YAFYDSMKL
+609 YAFYESMKL
-618 DTSMQYDFL
+618 DTNFQYDFL

-632 KSQNKQSY
+632 KAYNKQSY
-640 KDEMA
+640 KDKMA
-645 SHMEAYFNDQRLR
+645 SHMQGYFNDQRLR
-658 QANKSQIEVRSI
+658 QAKKTQSEVKSIAIDLASI
-670 SNDFSSIA
+670 S
-678 IEKSKKALWAK
+678 IEKSKKALGAK
-689 RKEFKDRSEY
+689 RNKHQNRTEY
-699 FKIYKR
+699 NKTYMR
-705 KCRQNSAFK
+705 KYRQNSAFK
-714 GKERDSKQSARSDPA
+714 AKER
-729 FRAKENRYQ
+729 
-738 KESKQSARQ
+738 ES
-747 NPVFRTE
+747 
-754 ENMYQKELK
+754 K

-783 RQNPVFRAKESMYQ
+783 RKDPVFKTKERESKQSARKDPVFKTKERESKQSARRNPVFRAKETVYQKESKQSARRNPVFRAKETVYQKVSKQSTRKDPVFKTKERESKQSARRNPVFRAKETVYQ

-806 DPVFKAK
+806 DPVFKTK
-813 ERESKQYAR
+813 ER
-822 KDPVFKRKE
+822 
-831 KESKQFARRNPGFRA
+831 
-846 KESMYQKESKQS
+846 ESKQS
-858 ARKDPVFKAKERET
+858 ARKDPVFKGNEIVYQKKSKQRARENQTFKE
-872 KQSARKDP
+872 Q
-880 VFKTKEKE
+880 EKE
-888 SKQFARR
+888 SQNQSKKRAR
-895 NPGFRAKETVYQKE
+895 E
-909 SKRKARD
+909 
-916 NPYFLECERIKK
+916 NPYVLECERIKK
-928 QGIRQEKR
+928 QQIRQEKR
-936 KFNYDSRIDVP
+936 KINDDLEINVP
-947 RKRCKHDTD
+947 RKKIKRDID
-956 TLPKSH
+956 LLPKKI
-962 QKDLTIEE
+962 QKNFETIEE
-970 SIKRFHSDIAIGPL
+970 SIKRFHSDISFGPI

-994 FRKSVSML
+994 FRKSVSVL
-1002 KNTHISAESKR
+1002 KNTHIPAESKR
-1013 LHCTDFTSVGNE
+1013 LHCTEFTSVGNE

-1034 ALRES
+1034 ALRDS
-1039 KPPKLSVANGM
+1039 KLPKLSVANGM

-1075 MRIRELPRGGQYSL
+1075 MQIRELPRGGQYSL

-1102 TINCLPRP
+1102 TINSLPRP

-1140 VLTALHWLMNNS
+1140 VLSALHWLMNNS
-1152 ELYKKSGLMVDDN
+1152 ELYKKSGIVVDDN

-1172 SAEDTVKEFLEVS
+1172 SAEDTVREFLEVS
-1185 KEQCKDK
+1185 KEHCKDK
-1192 DNAENEK
+1192 NYTGNEK
-1199 QKQDKTNENDIE
+1199 QEQEKTTENDIE

-1219 HYSEVDANEQV
+1219 HYSEIDANDHV

-1236 VDDADIDNKYDKV
+1236 VDDADIENKYDKV

-1339 CKKRGQNITAAEA
+1339 CKKRGQKITAAEA
-1352 RDSNYLNKLVNLDE
+1352 RDSSYLDKLVNLDE

-1424 IEYSEKELEHL
+1424 IDYSEKELENL
-1435 TWQEKTKLVQ
+1435 SWQEKTKLVQ

-1478 DFFYRVEFQQRGSPH
+1478 DYFYRVEFQQRGSPH

-1507 THSEKEIVQ
+1507 TNSEREIVQ
-1516 FVDQYLTSNTDNEK
+1516 FVDKYLTCNTDNEK

-1541 HSKTCRKKGKPICRF
+1541 HSRTCRKKGKPICRF

-1565 TMLLYPL
+1565 TMLLYTL
-1572 EENVDKYKKKNT
+1572 EEDVDKYKKKNT

-1597 DMTFEEFLANIAKM
+1597 DMTFEEFLENCAKM
-1611 DFEDYIKC
+1611 DFDDYIKC
-1619 IRSSLKAPKVFLKR
+1619 IRSSLKAPKVFLER
-1633 KTKDMRINLFNEGI
+1633 KTKDMRINLFNEDI
-1647 LLAWK
+1647 LCAWK

-1734 RDIVFINTSVPEER
+1734 RDIVFVNTSVPEER

-1785 KFCLADYVSKVDII
+1785 KYCLADYVSKVDII
-1799 FPKGNKAPEKVND
+1799 YPKGNKVPEKVND
-1812 KNDDDRGDSS
+1812 KNDDDQGDSS

-1828 DSIDD
+1828 DSLDD

-1989 PPVETTG
+1989 PPVETSG
-1996 IMLPDNEYL
+1996 IMLPDDEYL

-2086 SGQTICSAFHKKMYK
+2086 SGQTICSAFHKKMYQ

-2175 LICLDLKEGASSL
+2175 LICLDLKAGASSL

-2285 SANIPAKECQRL
+2285 SANIPAKECQTL

-2372 REKYRKLYNSS
+2372 REKYRKLYNPS

-2433 DLSQEKTIRK
+2433 DLSQEKRIVK

-2461 YILNMNEASMAL
+2461 YILNLNEASMAL

-2588 VRMQCKSFEF
+2588 VKMQCKSFEF

-2703 YWTDHKLVYCALDQ
+2703 YWTDHKLVYCAIDQ

>member
-1 MPRKKYWRMSK
+1 M
-12 ARQTVEDTNTLSS
+12 
-25 EVGVL
+25 VL
-30 KLSDGG
+30 W
-36 LSQPK
+36 
-41 TPSVSLEMGV
+41 
-51 MKLSDGGNAQP
+51 
-62 KKPSVSLEMGVMKIS
+62 
-77 DGGNAQPKK
+77 
-86 PSVSLEMGVM
+86 
-96 KISDGGNAQPKKPSV
+96 
-111 SLEMG
+111 
-116 VMNLSDGGNAQPT
+116 
-129 KPSVSEIA
+129 
-137 DIVIDTLPETLKIPD
+137 
-152 TLNEPLNVSLNEH
+152 
-165 MPHTLS
+165 
-171 ELMPNAVSKTNTKI
+171 
-185 HLIPDTL
+185 
-192 INTMPETDVA
+192 
-202 HDSHSFAHN
+202 
-211 DTHHCSH
+211 
-218 NDSHSIPHSV
+218 
-228 FHSTPL
+228 
-234 ACDKSFAV
+234 
-242 QFMESSRNDCL
+242 
-253 KTQIDFDKAFAE
+253 
-265 AFPNIVVKRQTCN
+265 
-278 NEELT
+278 
-283 ENKEVCNNEELT
+283 
-295 ENKEVAYIE
+295 
-304 LIESNETS
+304 
-312 FCDSHFEIIDTD
+312 
-324 DQVATQPLFKS
+324 FKS
-335 LIASDS
+335 LTPSDS
-341 SNSQTSFDAVF
+341 SSSQTSFDAVF
-352 LANFPDVAANY
+352 MDTFPDVVANY
-363 QSRDKELFERERIAF
+363 QSRDKELSERERIAF
-378 YPVNTS
+378 CPVNTS

-412 VACYQAMRSSEL
+412 VACYQAIRSSEL

-438 NDGRFSEQSRGYQ
+438 NDGRFSEHSRGYQ

-464 CDDVDN
+464 CGDVDN
-470 SMVLDKVLYE
+470 SMVLDKVLCE

-486 AVIRKLKSDG
+486 TVIRKLKSDG
-496 KLNQHLLSLEE
+496 KFIHHLLSLEE

-520 LEKFNIESG
+520 LEKFRIVSG
-529 PLIDTQDIGLP
+529 PLIDTQDLGFP

-545 LQSAFLYVSSGLL
+545 LQSAFLSVSSGLL
-558 TVGAICSAV
+558 TIGAICSAV
-567 FKTNGAYAFFDSH
+567 FKKKGSYAFFDSH

-590 DGASSLIIFSSLD
+590 DGASCLMTFSSLD
-603 DLVRYM
+603 DLVTYM

-618 DTSMQYDFL
+618 DTNLQYDFL

-645 SHMEAYFNDQRLR
+645 SHMQAYFNDQRLR
-658 QANKSQIEVRSI
+658 QANKTQSEVRSI
-670 SNDFSSIA
+670 ANDLASIS
-678 IEKSKKALWAK
+678 IEKSKKALGAK
-689 RKEFKDRSEY
+689 RNKLQNRTEY
-699 FKIYKR
+699 FKTYMR
-705 KCRQNSAFK
+705 KYRQFSAFK
-714 GKERDSKQSARSDPA
+714 AKERESKQSARRNPV
-729 FRAKENRYQ
+729 FRAKETVYQ
-738 KESKQSARQ
+738 KESKQSARR
-747 NPVFRTE
+747 NPVFRAKETV
-754 ENMYQKELK
+754 YQKESK
-763 QSARKDP
+763 QSARRNPFFRAKETVYQKESKQSARKDPVFKTKERSSKQSARKDPVFKTKERLSKQSSRKDPVFKTKERLSKQSSRMNPVFRAKETVYQKESKKSARKDPVFKTKERLSKQSSRMNPVFRAKETVYQKESKKSARKDP

-775 ERESKQSA
+775 ERESKQF
-783 RQNPVFRAKESMYQ
+783 FRE
-797 KESKQSARK
+797 

-813 ERESKQYAR
+813 EIVYQKKSKQRAR
-822 KDPVFKRKE
+822 ENQTFKEQE
-831 KESKQFARRNPGFRA
+831 KESQNQSKKRAR
-846 KESMYQKESKQS
+846 E
-858 ARKDPVFKAKERET
+858 
-872 KQSARKDP
+872 
-880 VFKTKEKE
+880 
-888 SKQFARR
+888 
-895 NPGFRAKETVYQKE
+895 
-909 SKRKARD
+909 
-916 NPYFLECERIKK
+916 NPYVLECERIKK
-928 QGIRQEKR
+928 QQIRQEKR
-936 KFNYDSRIDVP
+936 KIDDLEINVP
-947 RKRCKHDTD
+947 RKKIKRDID
-956 TLPKSH
+956 LLPKKI
-962 QKDLTIEE
+962 QKNFETIEE
-970 SIKRFHSDIAIGPL
+970 SIKRFHSDISFGPI

-994 FRKSVSML
+994 FRKSVSVL
-1002 KNTHISAESKR
+1002 KNTHIPAESKR
-1013 LHCTDFTSVGNE
+1013 LHCTEFTSVGNE

-1034 ALRES
+1034 ALRDS
-1039 KPPKLSVANGM
+1039 KLPKLSVANGM

-1075 MRIRELPRGGQYSL
+1075 MQIRELPRGGQYSL

-1102 TINCLPRP
+1102 TINSLPRP

-1140 VLTALHWLMNNS
+1140 VLSALHWLMNNS
-1152 ELYKKSGLMVDDN
+1152 ELYKKSGIVVDDN

-1172 SAEDTVKEFLEVS
+1172 SAEDTVREFLEVS
-1185 KEQCKDK
+1185 KEHCKDK
-1192 DNAENEK
+1192 NYTGNEK
-1199 QKQDKTNENDIE
+1199 QEQEKITENDIE

-1219 HYSEVDANEQV
+1219 HYSEIDANDHV

-1236 VDDADIDNKYDKV
+1236 VDDANIENKYDKV

-1313 VPNIFFKHKKL
+1313 VPNIFFKYKKL

-1339 CKKRGQNITAAEA
+1339 CKKRGQKITAAEA
-1352 RDSNYLNKLVNLDE
+1352 RDSSYLDKLVNLDE

-1424 IEYSEKELEHL
+1424 IDYSEKELENL
-1435 TWQEKTKLVQ
+1435 SWQEKTKLVQ

-1478 DFFYRVEFQQRGSPH
+1478 DYFYRVEFQQRGSPH

-1507 THSEKEIVQ
+1507 TNSEREIVQ
-1516 FVDQYLTSNTDNEK
+1516 FVDKYLTCNTDNEK

-1541 HSKTCRKKGKPICRF
+1541 HSRTCRKKGKPICRF

-1572 EENVDKYKKKNT
+1572 EEDVDKYKKKNT

-1597 DMTFEEFLANIAKM
+1597 DMTFEEFLENCAKM
-1611 DFEDYIKC
+1611 DFDDYIKC
-1619 IRSSLKAPKVFLKR
+1619 IRSSLKAPKVFLER

-1647 LLAWK
+1647 LCAWK

-1734 RDIVFINTSVPEER
+1734 RDIVFVNTSVPEER

-1785 KFCLADYVSKVDII
+1785 KYCLADYVSKVDII
-1799 FPKGNKAPEKVND
+1799 YPKGNKVPEKVND
-1812 KNDDDRGDSS
+1812 KNDDDQGDSS
-1822 SSNESE
+1822 SSSESE
-1828 DSIDD
+1828 DSLDD

-1924 ELARQMM
+1924 ELARHMM

-1989 PPVETTG
+1989 PPVETSD
-1996 IMLPDNEYL
+1996 IMLPDDEYL

-2086 SGQTICSAFHKKMYK
+2086 SGQTICSAFHKKMYQ

-2175 LICLDLKEGASSL
+2175 LICLDLKAGASSL

-2285 SANIPAKECQRL
+2285 SANIPAKECQTL

-2355 PSIIWVL
+2355 PSIIWFL

-2372 REKYRKLYNSS
+2372 REKYRKLYNPS

-2433 DLSQEKTIRK
+2433 DLSQEKRIVK

-2461 YILNMNEASMAL
+2461 YILNLNEASMAL

-2588 VRMQCKSFEF
+2588 VKMQCKSFEF

-2658 NTEFVKFMETSFRCR
+2658 NTEFVKFIETSFRCR

-2703 YWTDHKLVYCALDQ
+2703 YWTDHKLVYCAIEQ